1 MKRRLLVGILILLA
15 WTVVDLL
22 LHRLLLEPYYAQSPT
37 LWRPF
42 DSLNVPLIYTVV
54 FILIAVFICTYELLV
69 QPKTLVSGVILGTLL
84 GLALGVSA
92 GFGTYLHMPVPLAL
106 AWGWLLGGWLK
117 GIVAGALIGAMLRST
132 RRDGSADLGT

>member
-1 MKRRLLVGILILLA
+1 MKRRIVVGLLILVA
-15 WTVVDLL
+15 WSVMDLF
-22 LHRLLLEPYYAQSPT
+22 LHRLLLEPYYAQSPD
-37 LWRPF
+37 LWRPL
-42 DSLNVPLIYTVV
+42 DTMNVPLIYTVV

-69 QPKTLVSGVILGTLL
+69 HPKTLVSGVILGTLL

-92 GFGTYLHMPVPLAL
+92 GLGTYLHMPVPLAL

-132 RRDGSADLGT
+132 RRDGSAELST